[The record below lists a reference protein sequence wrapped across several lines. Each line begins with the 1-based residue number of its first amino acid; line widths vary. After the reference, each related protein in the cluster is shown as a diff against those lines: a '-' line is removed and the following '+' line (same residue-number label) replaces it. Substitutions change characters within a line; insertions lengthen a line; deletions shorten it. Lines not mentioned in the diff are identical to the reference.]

1 MNIKIIGGGIA
12 GLSAAIA
19 LSNRDFEVTVF
30 EQSFEYRNA
39 GLGFMLL
46 PNGLEALDRIG
57 LGDRARSLGK
67 RIQSITM
74 RRSDGSL
81 MKNEELLDSICVR
94 RHDFLRL
101 LRRQLPAS
109 AVRSG
114 MKFIRFET
122 GAGGRAAAACFEDRC
137 HDGARHREE
146 GDLFVGADGV
156 RSGTRRHL
164 YPGYETSPVLVK
176 ELVSMVPASDIA
188 AELDDTFLKVHH
200 RDGGLAVGLV
210 PARPGDVIWFLQY
223 DCHRWDVE
231 SSDSES
237 RREFARRLL
246 ADWPSPIPSL
256 IERTDFSASHV
267 WNTTD
272 MDLLPSFF
280 RGNVVLIG
288 DAAHTFLPFTSQ
300 GVNSALQDAAE
311 LADALAACRGAA
323 IQCGLP
329 EFDRERRDAL
339 GEYIHSGRL
348 LRQRFLDPGAV
359 IGEVEV
365 PLIN

>member
-1 MNIKIIGGGIA
+1 M
-12 GLSAAIA
+12 
-19 LSNRDFEVTVF
+19 
-30 EQSFEYRNA
+30 
-39 GLGFMLL
+39 
-46 PNGLEALDRIG
+46 
-57 LGDRARSLGK
+57 
-67 RIQSITM
+67 
-74 RRSDGSL
+74 
-81 MKNEELLDSICVR
+81 
-94 RHDFLRL
+94 
-101 LRRQLPAS
+101 
-109 AVRSG
+109 
-114 MKFIRFET
+114 
-122 GAGGRAAAACFEDRC
+122 
-137 HDGARHREE
+137 
-146 GDLFVGADGV
+146 
-156 RSGTRRHL
+156 
-164 YPGYETSPVLVK
+164 
-176 ELVSMVPASDIA
+176 
-188 AELDDTFLKVHH
+188 
-200 RDGGLAVGLV
+200 
-210 PARPGDVIWFLQY
+210 IWFLQY

-359 IGEVEV
+359 VGEVEV